1 MARWLAAEMPQAD
14 YCPSKEG
21 GPRCCSAMDYLPR
34 AHDFETDS
42 NSSSSWDL
50 AEVEIDMRRHIQ
62 QCSCTCN
69 HMGFGNYMDYPPV
82 SLYIRF
88 PDNSALFV
96 TKRIAWLTESGWKL
110 INRGL
115 FQT

>member
-1 MARWLAAEMPQAD
+1 MARWVAGDMPQAD
-14 YCPSKEG
+14 FCPSKEG

-34 AHDFETDS
+34 AHEFETDS

-82 SLYIRF
+82 STLFYIYYYANLTMICE
-88 PDNSALFV
+88 NSNFL
-96 TKRIAWLTESGWKL
+96 
-110 INRGL
+110 
-115 FQT
+115 